1 MASCKL
7 PRRRRFNS
15 LLLPL
20 TAATVFGWTIAGAAA
35 ADAAAIAYFFNVYD
49 KHLIFWFF
57 FFFTKKFV
65 ITINTQLFNRGEPV
79 SIWGH
84 V

>member
-7 PRRRRFNS
+7 ARRRRFNS

-35 ADAAAIAYFFNVYD
+35 AAAAAITY
-49 KHLIFWFF
+49 IFLMFM
-57 FFFTKKFV
+57 
-65 ITINTQLFNRGEPV
+65 IN
-79 SIWGH
+79 I
-84 V
+84 